1 MHHRHT
7 TRERAMSDETM
18 SQALREPMTRVDT
31 AWLRME
37 RPTNLMMITGVM
49 MFETPLDIRTLRK
62 VIETKFLSYPRFRQ
76 KAVDT
81 PTGAFWQDD
90 ADFDL
95 DWHIRL

>member
-1 MHHRHT
+1 MAAEPR
-7 TRERAMSDETM
+7 RKVRRS
-18 SQALREPMTRVDT
+18 PMTRVDT

-37 RPTNLMMITGVM
+37 RATNLMMITGVM
-49 MFETPLDIRTLRK
+49 MFESPLDIRTLRK
-62 VIETKFLSYPRFRQ
+62 VIESKFLAYPRFRQ

-95 DWHIRL
+95 DWHIHLTALPGQPGK